1 MLISSGLLSL
11 GYIGCVK
18 LLVLGLIEFL
28 SCFGHYQSYTSPLLH
43 CNFYYHIHLR
53 YTISFPS
60 CPGLRGT
67 SCISV
72 DPPGTRAPT
81 PTAPLVSTPGTPLV
95 LAHGTPCALASSTG
109 ASRGSALGAP
119 LVLAPGAPRASTLAP
134 TPLGPMTQALTR
146 QHNHRVSSF
155 LKLLSITFRRWG
167 HGCSCVA

>member
-1 MLISSGLLSL
+1 
-11 GYIGCVK
+11 

-53 YTISFPS
+53 CTVSFPS

-72 DPPGTRAPT
+72 GPPGTHAPT
-81 PTAPLVSTPGTPLV
+81 PTAPLVSTPGTP
-95 LAHGTPCALASSTG
+95 CALASATE
-109 ASRGSALGAP
+109 APRGLALGAP
-119 LVLAPGAPRASTLAP
+119 LVLAPEAPRASTLAP

-146 QHNHRVSSF
+146 QRNHRVSSF